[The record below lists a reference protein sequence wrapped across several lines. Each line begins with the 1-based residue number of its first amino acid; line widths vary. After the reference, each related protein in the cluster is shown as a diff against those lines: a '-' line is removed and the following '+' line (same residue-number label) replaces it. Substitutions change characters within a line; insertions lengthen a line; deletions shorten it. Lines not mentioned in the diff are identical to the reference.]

1 MSAFWLLLQI
11 SPRCSM
17 KIKSD
22 DSMGQLILFGVCEC
36 LQPVNKFGVI
46 KEDRAHVQSVF
57 NKKMLHGG
65 QQLIK
70 R

>member
-1 MSAFWLLLQI
+1 MFYED
-11 SPRCSM
+11 
-17 KIKSD
+17 KID
-22 DSMGQLILFGVCEC
+22 DSMGQLILFGVCEG
-36 LQPVNKFGVI
+36 LQTVNKAGVI
-46 KEDRAHVQSVF
+46 LEDRAYVQIVF